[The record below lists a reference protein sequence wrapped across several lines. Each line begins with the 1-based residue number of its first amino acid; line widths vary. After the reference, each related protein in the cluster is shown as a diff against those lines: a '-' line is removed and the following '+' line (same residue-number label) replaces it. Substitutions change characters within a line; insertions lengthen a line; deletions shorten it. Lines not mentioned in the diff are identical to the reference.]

1 MRFTTLAIGL
11 LVIMAGVGCQ
21 KDEALPPHQGSQSSS
36 TVVSE
41 SGTITPVGT
50 ETVASPGTQATT
62 PVPVGTPAASSGRVI
77 ASTEGEQPGVI
88 ANVTELKR
96 GSGGTLMVRF
106 SVVNNGSQDFDF
118 GYALGE
124 PGAGQ
129 DYQTVAGVHLIDP
142 VNKKKYFVVRDADG
156 KCVCSR
162 DLRAVKPGESR
173 NLWAKIPA
181 PPPEVQ
187 SATLII
193 PKFIPI
199 DDAPIS

>member
-1 MRFTTLAIGL
+1 MRLTAVAIGL
-11 LVIMAGVGCQ
+11 LVIVAGVGCQ

-36 TVVSE
+36 STSVVSE
-41 SGTITPVGT
+41 SGTITPVET
-50 ETVASPGTQATT
+50 QTVAPVQAT
-62 PVPVGTPAASSGRVI
+62 PAAGATPAASTGRVI
-77 ASTEGEQPGVI
+77 VSAEGEQSGVI

-106 SVVNNGSQDFDF
+106 SVVNNSSEDFDF
-118 GYALGE
+118 GWHLGE
-124 PGAGQ
+124 PGHGS

-142 VNKKKYFVVRDADG
+142 VNKKKYYVVRDADG

-162 DLRAVKPGESR
+162 DLRAVKAGESR

-187 SATLII
+187 AVTLII